1 MVRDLDVVREIGT
14 NIEKEMLPSY
24 KTPAPREATVIFF
37 RQRIMNGPEGSG
49 DCEDSGFSNSSMYYL
64 SPSHVPGSFLSLP
77 YQGPDS
83 I

>member
-1 MVRDLDVVREIGT
+1 MVIDLDVVRKIGT
-14 NIEKEMLPSY
+14 NLEEEMLSSY
-24 KTPAPREATVIFF
+24 KTPTPREATVILF
-37 RQRIMNGPEGSG
+37 RQGIMNGPEGSG
-49 DCEDSGFSNSSMYYL
+49 DCEDSGFSNSSIYYL